1 MSDNTWIKP
10 GAKIILAKYNP
21 FRLLPVS
28 DVLASATE
36 ATIEK
41 VGSKYFYIDGASF
54 DKNTGR
60 STGNM
65 SYGTRAYKDRDH
77 IVETYEVMTMRRQI
91 EANMD
96 KATPEQ
102 VKAIHAI
109 MFPNKDK

>member
-21 FRLLPVS
+21 FRFLKLS
-28 DVLASATE
+28 DVQQTVKD

-41 VGSKYFYIDGASF
+41 VGSKYFYVDGASF
-54 DKNTGR
+54 DKKTGR
-60 STGNM
+60 STGDL
-65 SYGTRAYKDRDH
+65 SYGFKAYKDREH
-77 IVETYEVMTMRRQI
+77 LAETYMLSDMAHQI
-91 EANMD
+91 EMNLS

-109 MFPNKDK
+109 MFHTKDK